1 MPNAP
6 HLASGILTGKN
17 KLTRGNMTQRSNR
30 NLLSSNRR
38 GISFGSN
45 TSNNHKPISAY
56 TKPRRPLL
64 TPTRYNHNKS
74 YEYNLYQS
82 RIGNPNRTPTRGTGR
97 TLTPAQS
104 RQYAQISASTND
116 LRQLERIF
124 ARLED
129 TALLEKFRSNYTEQN
144 VLNNK
149 SSRKTRKQSRRS
161 RR

>member
-17 KLTRGNMTQRSNR
+17 KLTRGNRTQRSTR
-30 NLLSSNRR
+30 NLLSSNSR
-38 GISFGSN
+38 GISFSSN

-56 TKPRRPLL
+56 TKPHRPLL
-64 TPTRYNHNKS
+64 TSTRPTSN
-74 YEYNLYQS
+74 EYNLYQS
-82 RIGNPNRTPTRGTGR
+82 RIGNPNRTPIRGTGR

-104 RQYAQISASTND
+104 REYAKISASTND

-124 ARLED
+124 ATLED

>member
-45 TSNNHKPISAY
+45 TSNNHKPISSY

-64 TPTRYNHNKS
+64 TSTRPTSN
-74 YEYNLYQS
+74 EYNLYMS
-82 RIGNPNRTPTRGTGR
+82 RIGNSNRTPIRGTGR
-97 TLTPAQS
+97 TLTPEQS
-104 RQYAQISASTND
+104 RQYANISASTND

-124 ARLED
+124 ATLED